1 MHSAVFWLGF
11 PALLLCNVFEGTRG
25 SWLDGDFGV
34 DRPGG
39 DLPGMPVS
47 LDPGQSA
54 TDCGSLCWS
63 HSHCMAW
70 SFSSAGCSGTDVS
83 LCSLKARVTEQSY
96 NPCTVSGVK
105 NSGLL
110 TSVFRSLPLGAVQP
124 TGWLREQLA
133 LQASGLSGHLPFFWP
148 DVMNSSW
155 MGGRGDTGLHE
166 RTPYWLNGFIPLA
179 YQLQDPSLIHTV
191 RPGIIISCF

>member
-1 MHSAVFWLGF
+1 MSVRVRVPAPHVLPVSCMGDVTYACTTKFNFLTILLRHRIRPPVAPAMHSAVFWLGF

-96 NPCTVSGVK
+96 NPCTV
-105 NSGLL
+105 
-110 TSVFRSLPLGAVQP
+110 R
-124 TGWLREQLA
+124 
-133 LQASGLSGHLPFFWP
+133 
-148 DVMNSSW
+148 
-155 MGGRGDTGLHE
+155 
-166 RTPYWLNGFIPLA
+166 
-179 YQLQDPSLIHTV
+179 
-191 RPGIIISCF
+191 